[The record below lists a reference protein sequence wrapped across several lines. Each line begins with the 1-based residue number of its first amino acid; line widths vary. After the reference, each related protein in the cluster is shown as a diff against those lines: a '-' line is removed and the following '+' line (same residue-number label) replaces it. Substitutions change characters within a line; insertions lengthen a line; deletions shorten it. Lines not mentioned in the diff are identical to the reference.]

1 LTFIGPE
8 ERMKFISR
16 AALFTL
22 LAFYLLCGPVH
33 AEELDIVNRPVN
45 TTGLTGL
52 LMTTAPYT
60 LPPGTVELSAS
71 VLSEDSSIPDFTIT
85 EFPLSVTVGLK
96 TNSELA
102 LRGSYFNIKEGPT
115 GTTPVDRRTGDIEL
129 SYKWNFMP
137 QTEASWRPGLALIV
151 AGAFPADNNSAQ
163 KIDSVAHWG
172 ARLGISAGT
181 EFGWKD
187 HIVGIYVDGQ
197 VAGQDLTESR
207 LKDTYGIMNAGLL
220 FPISKYRNLQM
231 FIEYSLI
238 TRKDRTSLSGG
249 DYTAL
254 TYGLRL
260 VGERF
265 NVTIGTQSLH
275 KDVEGLDNSGRVVGL
290 MSVKL

>member
-1 LTFIGPE
+1 
-8 ERMKFISR
+8 MKFIIR

-22 LAFYLLCGPVH
+22 LAFYLLCAPVH

-60 LPPGTVELSAS
+60 LSPGTVELSAS

-137 QTEASWRPGLALIV
+137 QPEASWRPGLALIV

-187 HIVGIYVDGQ
+187 HIVGIYADGQ

-207 LKDTYGIMNAGLL
+207 LKDIYGIMNAGLL